1 MTESFPDS
9 GWAEAYYAPVYYHAL
24 KRCGNVWDAAD
35 VTQSTFVKALIHGG
49 DLRNREALGPWLY
62 RICDNKL
69 GQLYRRR
76 HREPASCSLS
86 EERFLALPAKG
97 GEDPSARNCAS

>member
-1 MTESFPDS
+1 MTESFPHS

-62 RICDNKL
+62 RICDNEL
-69 GQLYRRR
+69 GQLIEIGRA
-76 HREPASCSLS
+76 HV
-86 EERFLALPAKG
+86 
-97 GEDPSARNCAS
+97 

>member
-1 MTESFPDS
+1 MTESFPHS

-49 DLRNREALGPWLY
+49 DLRNRRLWAPGSIASVTMSWASCTADGTGNRRPVP
-62 RICDNKL
+62 
-69 GQLYRRR
+69 YRRNAFSR
-76 HREPASCSLS
+76 SLQK
-86 EERFLALPAKG
+86 ERKIPPP
-97 GEDPSARNCAS
+97 ENCAS